1 MSGDGKLDGV
11 TSPTGPGEEIAPG
24 HAPAAYRERL
34 SVPIRWWAQ
43 GTMLI
48 ATLWLAVIVA
58 VPATGA
64 WIITAVAVGLMAALF
79 LSYGAATIAV
89 ADGELRAGRARL
101 PVRYI
106 SSVEPLDAEATR
118 LAFGRDADVRAYLLL
133 RPYRKRSV
141 RVRLDD
147 PRDPTPYWLL
157 STRRPTELAAAITAA
172 ARAERG

>member
-1 MSGDGKLDGV
+1 MS
-11 TSPTGPGEEIAPG
+11 SPSAPG
-24 HAPAAYRERL
+24 DTATPTYRERL

-58 VPATGA
+58 VPPVGA
-64 WIITAVAVGLMAALF
+64 WIITAVAVALMAALF
-79 LSYGAATIAV
+79 LTYGSVTITV
-89 ADGELRAGRARL
+89 VDGELRAGRARL
-101 PVRYI
+101 PLRYVA
-106 SSVEPLDAEATR
+106 SVEALDAEATR
-118 LAFGRDADVRAYLLL
+118 AAFGRDADVRAYLVL

-157 STRRPTELAAAITAA
+157 SSRRPGELAAAITAA
-172 ARAERG
+172 ATRR